1 GCRVRRCLHRHSG
14 RPALPRDLRH
24 RLAALRA
31 LAAGAV
37 ALIDFRYHV
46 VSIIA
51 VFLALALGLFL
62 GSTTL
67 QDAVVHTLNSNVSRV
82 THENTALGQQ
92 VHDLQTQLSAN
103 REFDKALL
111 PYAVSGRLSGQLV
124 SVISAP
130 GTSDAVRKQVIAA
143 IDAAGG
149 TLSADVRLQPAIVA
163 PQQDAFLAALTERVT
178 IPGHPLDPNADGAGR
193 AADQLAAVLGV
204 RPSAHSLPGTT
215 VQTVLAAYST
225 GKLISIANSPVT
237 PRAGTL
243 AVVLTGTAPA
253 VGTDP
258 ALVKSERAL
267 ILDLL
272 RDLDEQALGA
282 VVAMP
287 SPTVGSV
294 GNIDTAPEAAGLTKK
309 VSTVTGVETAAGQI
323 ATVFAL
329 AAQAD

>member
-1 GCRVRRCLHRHSG
+1 M
-14 RPALPRDLRH
+14 
-24 RLAALRA
+24 
-31 LAAGAV
+31 

-51 VFLALALGLFL
+51 VFLALALGLFV

-82 THENTALGQQ
+82 THENTALGKQ
-92 VHDLQTQLSAN
+92 VHDLQGQLSAN
-103 REFDKALL
+103 RDFDKALL

-130 GTSDAVRKQVIAA
+130 GTSDTVRKQVIAA

-149 TLSADVRLQPAIVA
+149 TLAADVRLQDAIVA
-163 PQQDAFLAALTERVT
+163 PQQDAFLTALTERVD
-178 IPGHPLDPNADGAGR
+178 IPGHPADPNADGAGR
-193 AADQLAAVLGV
+193 AASQLAAVLGV
-204 RPSAHSLPGTT
+204 RPSAHALAATT

-225 GKLISIANSPVT
+225 GKLRSVASTPVT

-243 AVVLTGTAPA
+243 AVVLTGPAPVA
-253 VGTDP
+253 GTDP
-258 ALVKSERAL
+258 ALVKSQQTL
-267 ILDLL
+267 VLDLL

-282 VVAMP
+282 VVATP
-287 SPTVGSV
+287 SPSVGSLGSV
-294 GNIDTAPEAAGLTKK
+294 AAAADDAGLTKK
-309 VSTVTGVETAAGQI
+309 VSTVTGVETPAGQI

-329 AAQAD
+329 AGQVDGAAGKFGLTPQGSPLPAASGAP

>member
-1 GCRVRRCLHRHSG
+1 M
-14 RPALPRDLRH
+14 
-24 RLAALRA
+24 
-31 LAAGAV
+31 

-82 THENTALGQQ
+82 THENNALGKQ
-92 VHDLQTQLSAN
+92 VHDLQAQLSAN
-103 REFDKALL
+103 RDFDKALL
-111 PYAVSGRLSGQLV
+111 PFAVSGRLSGQLV

-130 GTSDAVRKQVIAA
+130 GTNDSVRKQVVAA

-149 TLSADVRLQPAIVA
+149 TVSADVRLEDNIVA
-163 PQQDAFLAALTERVT
+163 PQQDAFLSALTERVN
-178 IPGHPLDPNADGAGR
+178 IPGHQVDPNADGAAR
-193 AADQLAAVLGV
+193 AASQLAAVLGV
-204 RPSAHSLPGTT
+204 RPAAHALPATT

-225 GKLISIANSPVT
+225 GKLISVGTTPLT

-243 AVVLTGTAPA
+243 AVVLTGAAPPA
-253 VGTDP
+253 GTDA

-267 ILDLL
+267 ILDLV

-287 SPTVGSV
+287 SATTGSV
-294 GNIDTAPEAAGLTKK
+294 GNVDTAPEAAGLTKK
-309 VSTVTGVETAAGQI
+309 VSTVTGVETSAGQI

-329 AAQAD
+329 AGQAEGSAGRFGLNAQGSPLPAASGPP

>member
-1 GCRVRRCLHRHSG
+1 M
-14 RPALPRDLRH
+14 
-24 RLAALRA
+24 
-31 LAAGAV
+31 
-37 ALIDFRYHV
+37 IDFRYHV

-67 QDAVVHTLNSNVSRV
+67 QGRVFDDLKGRTDKVTKQRDALIKQLGDANNRV
-82 THENTALGQQ
+82 DADEK
-92 VHDLQTQLSAN
+92 
-103 REFDKALL
+103 FDSALL
-111 PYAVSGRLSGQLV
+111 PYAVTGRLSGQLV

-130 GTSDAVRKQVIAA
+130 GTSDTVRKRVIAA

-149 TLSADVRLQPAIVA
+149 TLSADVRLQDAIVA
-163 PQQDAFLAALTERVT
+163 PQQDAFLTALTERVS
-178 IPGHPLDPNADGAGR
+178 IPGHSLDPNTVGSAR
-193 AADQLAAVLGV
+193 AAEQLAAVLGV
-204 RPSAHSLPGTT
+204 RPAAHAVPATT

-225 GKLISIANSPVT
+225 GKLISVANTPLS

-243 AVVLTGTAPA
+243 AVVLTGPAPA
-253 VGTDP
+253 PNTDP
-258 ALVKSERAL
+258 ALVKSERSL

-287 SPTVGSV
+287 SPTVGSL
-294 GNIDTAPEAAGLTKK
+294 GNVDTAPEAAGLTKK

-329 AAQAD
+329 AAQADGTAGKYGLTPQGSPLPAASGAP